1 MADASRVDLRMT
13 GTNNSAYSANS
24 QRSSVSGLSRHSVFQ
39 PSSLRYSSERRQPS
53 ISLQVYRLLSILLY
67 PSAIFFGPGMLMLVG
82 QNAILASA
90 PSLFY
95 LIGIAG
101 CSAVL
106 SAPLLLLF
114 NGLLDNYLSEQ
125 SWISKIAHGLL
136 YVANLMGNIHLTT
149 FIAASAGHR
158 IMSTYTIYAIY
169 GAGFVPALL
178 CGLAL
183 AWGIRQFS
191 RQHSAEPGDVDESI
205 DPSSNVV
212 SFNVNP

>member
-13 GTNNSAYSANS
+13 GSNNSTYSVNS
-24 QRSSVSGLSRHSVFQ
+24 HRSSVTGLSRHSVFQ
-39 PSSLRYSSERRQPS
+39 PSSLSYASERRQPS
-53 ISLQVYRLLSILLY
+53 ISLQIYPLLSILLY
-67 PSAIFFGPGMLMLVG
+67 PCSIFFGPAMLMLVG

-95 LIGIAG
+95 LIAISG

-114 NGLLDNYLSEQ
+114 NGLLDHYLSEQ
-125 SWISKIAHGLL
+125 SWVSKIAHGLL
-136 YVANLMGNIHLTT
+136 YLSNLLGNIHLTA
-149 FIAASAGHR
+149 FIAASAGHH

-178 CGLAL
+178 CCLAL
-183 AWGIRQFS
+183 AWGIRHFN
-191 RQHSAEPGDVDESI
+191 RQQNTELGDVYEHDSVVVQNLA
-205 DPSSNVV
+205 NV
-212 SFNVNP
+212 SPC